1 MAWKKSPDWLVER
14 FSAVVPPGIERRQMF
29 GYPAAFVQGNMAF
42 GLFEDHLVMRV
53 GEPDL
58 LELRNHGATPFEPMA
73 GRPMKGWVTVPD
85 AVTKE
90 EGELKRWVLRA
101 LTFAAAL
108 PAKGGKARPA
118 VALKKAAPKKA
129 AAKKSARPSTRSGRT
144 AAKKKKR

>member
-14 FSAVVPPGIERRQMF
+14 FTQVVPTGIEKRQMF

-53 GEPDL
+53 GEQDL
-58 LELRNHGATPFEPMA
+58 HDLRNQGATPFEPMA

-85 AVTKE
+85 AVTKQ

-101 LTFAAAL
+101 LTYAASM
-108 PAKGGKARPA
+108 PAKGGKPRPA
-118 VALKKAAPKKA
+118 VALKKAKAP
-129 AAKKSARPSTRSGRT
+129 AKKV
-144 AAKKKKR
+144 AKKKKR

>member
-14 FSAVVPPGIERRQMF
+14 FTAVVPPGIEKRQMF

-58 LELRNHGATPFEPMA
+58 LDLRNQGATPFEPMA

-85 AVTKE
+85 AVTKKE
-90 EGELKRWVLRA
+90 SELKRWVLRA
-101 LTFAAAL
+101 LTFAASM
-108 PAKGGKARPA
+108 PAKGGKPRPA
-118 VALKKAAPKKA
+118 VALKKAKSSSPSKKKA
-129 AAKKSARPSTRSGRT
+129 PAKR
-144 AAKKKKR
+144 KK

>member
-1 MAWKKSPDWLVER
+1 MAWNKAPDWLVER
-14 FSAVVPPGIERRQMF
+14 FTAVVPPGIERRQMF

-53 GEPDL
+53 GEQDL
-58 LELRNHGATPFEPMA
+58 ADLRNQGATSFEPMM
-73 GRPMKGWVTVPD
+73 GRPMKGWVTVPEP
-85 AVTKE
+85 VVKN

-118 VALKKAAPKKA
+118 VALKKAPAKKA
-129 AAKKSARPSTRSGRT
+129 GPSTRSARSGRT
-144 AAKKKKR
+144 AGGKKTKK